1 MFYLAY
7 KVIPSTA
14 SGPGEIKPYI
24 TEKNPAVV
32 ENVNVKE

>member
-7 KVIPSTA
+7 KVIPNTA
-14 SGPGEIKPYI
+14 SGPVEIKLYI
-24 TEKNPAVV
+24 TEKNPAVE

>member
-7 KVIPSTA
+7 KVIPNTV
-14 SGPGEIKPYI
+14 SGPVEIKPYI
-24 TEKNPAVV
+24 TEKNPVVV